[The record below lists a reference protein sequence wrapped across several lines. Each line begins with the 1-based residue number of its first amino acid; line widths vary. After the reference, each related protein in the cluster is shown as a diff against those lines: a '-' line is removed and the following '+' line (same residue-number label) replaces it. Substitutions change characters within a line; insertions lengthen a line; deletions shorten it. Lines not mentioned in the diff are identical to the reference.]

1 MNVKTNFPKLSCGFT
16 LVELAIV
23 LTIVGILLAA
33 FIVPLGVQ
41 RDIRDYEETR
51 KELSEIRETL
61 VGFALSQAN
70 PHLPCPD
77 TDNDGSENRV
87 GANCVSQI
95 GTLPWVTIGLG
106 RQDNWNNAYLYSVT
120 ADFSNS
126 AGFQLSSVGLNT
138 ILAAAGGTTVAANI
152 PVVIISKGKNG
163 AGAAADEQENDL
175 ANTFFVSHEQIDVA
189 ANQFDDVVVWIPS
202 AILFNRMVAAGQ
214 LP

>member
-1 MNVKTNFPKLSCGFT
+1 MSANTKPSRGFT

-23 LTIVGILLAA
+23 LTIVGFLLAA

-51 KELSEIRETL
+51 KELSEIREAL

-77 TDNDGSENRV
+77 TDNDGGENRV

-95 GTLPWVTIGLG
+95 GTLPWATLGLG
-106 RQDNWNNAYLYSVT
+106 RLDNWNNAYLYSVT

-138 ILAAAGGTTVAANI
+138 ILAAAGGATVAANI

-163 AGAAADEQENDL
+163 AGVAADEQENDQT
-175 ANTFFVSHEQIDVA
+175 NTIFVSHEQIDVA

-202 AILFNRMVAAGQ
+202 AILFNRMVSAGR

>member
-1 MNVKTNFPKLSCGFT
+1 MSSQIYSQFNRGFT

-23 LTIVGILLAA
+23 LTIVGFLLAA

-51 KELSEIRETL
+51 KELSEIREAL

-77 TDNDGSENRV
+77 TDNDGAENRV

-95 GTLPWVTIGLG
+95 GTLPWATLGLG
-106 RQDNWNNAYLYSVT
+106 RLDNWNNAYLYSVT

-138 ILAAAGGTTVAANI
+138 ILAAAGGASVAANI

-163 AGAAADEQENDL
+163 AGVAADEQENDQT
-175 ANTFFVSHEQIDVA
+175 NTIFVSHEQIDVS